1 MKGESVPIRLHLSKL
16 NLSPTYRAINNVFSV
31 KYYVNLVLVDQE
43 DRRYFK
49 QQEIIFWRSVEEDS
63 AQSLLN
69 KTENMHFLP
78 SSYMNLKSSNQD
90 EINIISDENNGNVL
104 GENRESNNEK
114 KEIEENLI

>member
-1 MKGESVPIRLHLSKL
+1 MASAIDLLKCPGQAVPSKRCL
-16 NLSPTYRAINNVFSV
+16 TVVPVISAVAFA
-31 KYYVNLVLVDQE
+31 
-43 DRRYFK
+43 YF
-49 QQEIIFWRSVEEDS
+49 I
-63 AQSLLN
+63 A
-69 KTENMHFLP
+69 